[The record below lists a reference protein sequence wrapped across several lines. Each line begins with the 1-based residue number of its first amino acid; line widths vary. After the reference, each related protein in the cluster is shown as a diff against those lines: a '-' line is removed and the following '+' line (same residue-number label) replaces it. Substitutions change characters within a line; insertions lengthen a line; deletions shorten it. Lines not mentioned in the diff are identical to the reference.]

1 MSPHD
6 PAYPKCSGRGKISPH
21 RFGQS
26 LQTLAERNKFAT
38 KAVGIRGR
46 SRPTLQHASLA
57 LLQGTIAL
65 QLQAVSLSTG
75 KKYETYCAR
84 PIAPVAASSGPLKK
98 NCWTKRNLSSR
109 PGVDS
114 P

>member
-1 MSPHD
+1 M
-6 PAYPKCSGRGKISPH
+6 
-21 RFGQS
+21 
-26 LQTLAERNKFAT
+26 
-38 KAVGIRGR
+38 
-46 SRPTLQHASLA
+46 QHASLA